1 MKKLKDL
8 LGGIELEPPS
18 SFLCQCG
25 AEVSTWR
32 ERCQECQAMQRKAD
46 RALLLGYAY
55 ASLPAMPGA
64 FWDQLDGRVNPTVI
78 AALRA
83 WRGGDAGLLI
93 TGPSG
98 CGKTTACVAKMRLIL
113 DTARDKDVPRE
124 KFKFAAR
131 MRFVVAADLAIA
143 RRQWPL
149 GGGEAPAVEEAM
161 RASLLVLDEIGYES
175 TADTAVPETID
186 ARYRRGLPT
195 VVTTGLRFN
204 EVEKRYG
211 EATTRK
217 FLGRGKVVDAWK

>member
-18 SFLCQCG
+18 PFLCQCG

-32 ERCQECQAMQRKAD
+32 EQCPDCQVKQRKAD
-46 RALLLGYAY
+46 RGLLLGGAY
-55 ASLPAMPGA
+55 STLPAMPGA
-64 FWDQLDGRVNPTVI
+64 FWDQLDGRVNPTVV

-98 CGKTTACVAKMRLIL
+98 CGKTTACVAKVRLIL
-113 DTARDKDVPRE
+113 DTARDKDVPRD

-143 RRQWPL
+143 RRQWSL
-149 GGGEAPAVEEAM
+149 GNGEAPEVKDAID
-161 RASLLVLDEIGYES
+161 ASLLVLDEVGYES
-175 TADTAVPETID
+175 TADTAIPETID

-195 VVTTGLRFN
+195 IVTTGLRF
-204 EVEKRYG
+204 EAVEKRYG

-217 FLGRGKVVDAWK
+217 LLGRGKVVDAWK